1 MFSRFRAGLSFAN
14 VVSVISLTF
23 ALGLGGAWAATE
35 LSRNDVNSKHIKNG
49 QVKAADLAAGAVSS
63 PTVADGSLLGEDFA
77 AGQLPAGARGPAGPR
92 GPQGTPGE
100 PGDQG
105 PPGSPDS
112 PQDVLDKAKQV
123 DGSGSGLDADALDG
137 TSSDGFARIGYRE
150 SKAWTPGSL
159 AQGQCA
165 TTSTSAG
172 QSSVNEGDSL
182 IVTTRGLLWPGFQV
196 SGYIGP
202 NAILY
207 AEMCNNSTSGTL
219 TQSEVTVTWL
229 VLR

>member
-1 MFSRFRAGLSFAN
+1 MFSRFHAGLSFAN

-49 QVKAADLAAGAVSS
+49 QVKAADLADGAVSS
-63 PTVADGSLLGEDFA
+63 PTVADGSLLNQDFA
-77 AGQLPAGARGPAGPR
+77 AGQLPTGARGPAGPR
-92 GPQGTPGE
+92 GPQGLRGE
-100 PGDQG
+100 TGEQG
-105 PPGSPDS
+105 PPGSPDTA
-112 PQDVLDKAKQV
+112 QDVLDKAKQV

-137 TSSDGFARIGYRE
+137 TNSDGFARIAYRE
-150 SKAWTPGSL
+150 SKQWTPGAL
-159 AQGQCA
+159 AQGQCT
-165 TTSTSAG
+165 TTSTSAA
-172 QSSVNEGDSL
+172 QTSVNAGDSL

-202 NAILY
+202 NAVLY
-207 AEMCNNSTSGTL
+207 AEICNNASVGTL